1 MNHTPAFHALKRLH
15 ADIGGQIKANRKE
28 AARLAE
34 DMRHI
39 EAVLRMLEPGF
50 NVASIAARRRNREN
64 PYFERGQI
72 FRHVLGIL
80 REAPA
85 PMTTRE
91 IVIALLRSRGAGE
104 PSTAAIRTMFG
115 AVATSLRNHRGKTV
129 ESIGEG
135 KPVRWRLIEECAF
148 SQNDHT

>member
-1 MNHTPAFHALKRLH
+1 MTQSPAFHALKRLH
-15 ADIGGQIKANRKE
+15 ATIGGQIKANRKE

-39 EAVLRMLEPGF
+39 EAVLRMLVPGF
-50 NVASIAARRRNREN
+50 NVASIAAKRRNQEN
-64 PYFERGQI
+64 PYFRKGEI

-91 IVIALLRSRGAGE
+91 IVIALLRSRGAVE
-104 PSTAAIRTMFG
+104 PSSAAIRTMFG
-115 AVATSLRNHRGKTV
+115 AVATSLRNHQGKTIEKV
-129 ESIGEG
+129 GIGSP
-135 KPVRWRLIEECAF
+135 KKWAIHDSA
-148 SQNDHT
+148 

>member
-1 MNHTPAFHALKRLH
+1 MKHV
-15 ADIGGQIKANRKE
+15 
-28 AARLAE
+28 
-34 DMRHI
+34 
-39 EAVLRMLEPGF
+39 EAVLKMLAPGF
-50 NVASIAARRRNREN
+50 NVASIAAKRRNREN

-91 IVIALLRSRGAGE
+91 IVIALLNSRGVPE
-104 PSTAAIRTMFG
+104 PSTHAIRTMFG

-129 ESIGEG
+129 ESVGEG
-135 KPVRWRLIEECAF
+135 KPVRWRLRQESAA
-148 SQNDHT
+148 